1 MEYMSSWVDG
11 EFLLHTPCW
20 NTFGRMADGE
30 SLLHAPCWNLFVG
43 LGVSVLFFPYWN
55 LSGR

>member
-1 MEYMSSWVDG
+1 MESMSSWVDG

-20 NTFGRMADGE
+20 NLFGRLAGGE

-43 LGVSVLFFPYWN
+43 LGVSLLFVPY
-55 LSGR
+55 